1 MHTVYTVFFYQ
12 LLNQRRPQRLSPSA
26 FELPPCPAQRQ
37 SRPGRQPRL
46 TGTPRGARAPRSG
59 LERNSLHLRPSFV
72 FPLQSHSP
80 HGGADL
86 GHPRRTPQGA
96 FAARSTAGDSA
107 LARRKGR
114 GRAARGTALS
124 TQQSFFF
131 SFQNKQK
138 IYIYIFIFS
147 CRVAPE
153 EVCMASLCGPNLKV
167 RTEACP
173 PGAGAQ
179 QDSEGQ
185 SQGGLAGGHL
195 LAPRAWLLC
204 MGLQGNLL
212 GPQPWPTTVMSAP
225 PRRPPF

>member
-37 SRPGRQPRL
+37 SPPGRQPRL

-114 GRAARGTALS
+114 GRAARAVLRCPPS
-124 TQQSFFF
+124 KVSFFPF
-131 SFQNKQK
+131 KTNKK
-138 IYIYIFIFS
+138 YIYIYLFFHVELHQKKS
-147 CRVAPE
+147 VWPHYVAPT
-153 EVCMASLCGPNLKV
+153 SK
-167 RTEACP
+167 
-173 PGAGAQ
+173 
-179 QDSEGQ
+179 
-185 SQGGLAGGHL
+185 
-195 LAPRAWLLC
+195 
-204 MGLQGNLL
+204 
-212 GPQPWPTTVMSAP
+212 
-225 PRRPPF
+225 